1 VAKFISTPITDPMG
15 HTLVKAYVHIV
26 FSTRKRQPL
35 ILPEIEMALHQQIAS
50 ICRSLECLPLKVG
63 GFKDHVHILCSLHK
77 DISILELIEEVKITS
92 SRWMR
97 NKNDLF
103 KNFYWQQGYGTF
115 SLSESEIPVLSH
127 YIENQ
132 RDHHSR
138 MSFEDEFKRLLVENE
153 IEYDEHVLWK

>member
-1 VAKFISTPITDPMG
+1 
-15 HTLVKAYVHIV
+15 
-26 FSTRKRQPL
+26 
-35 ILPEIEMALHQQIAS
+35 
-50 ICRSLECLPLKVG
+50 
-63 GFKDHVHILCSLHK
+63 
-77 DISILELIEEVKITS
+77 
-92 SRWMR
+92 MR